1 MSDGDDRA
9 LIEAGAGS
17 RLCLIAESFFRLTG
31 RRLVQPGADTAS
43 GLWGASRVI
52 LAHGIEP
59 DPIFFYANRL
69 ALDRFEIAASAFL
82 RMPSRLC
89 AEAPLREE
97 RAVLLA
103 RVARDGFIDD
113 YAGIRVSATGKRFR
127 IEQAVVWNLID
138 ADGACHGQA
147 ATFERWTEL

>member
-113 YAGIRVSATGKRFR
+113 YAGSSEPVPVAPAYRRP
-127 IEQAVVWNLID
+127 
-138 ADGACHGQA
+138 GAGGPENC
-147 ATFERWTEL
+147 RWPHRTVCGF